1 MIHLVSDTGA
11 VPDTD
16 AAPVQYPHDTVPILD
31 CPDTP
36 DHDVRFTV
44 PLFTVAEAARFLDVP
59 SSTFASWVKGHQRA
73 VPPRTIADGAPVVTG
88 LAAELHGGPSIPFG
102 GLAEAMFLSA
112 LRSMGMWLRQ
122 VRPALDMLWDQVA
135 VAHPFA
141 SRQLLVAG
149 PELLADISGSDT
161 LDAAVRRSA
170 RDLIV
175 LRGDQYVFRDRIARF
190 LRLIEYD
197 DTYASRLHLPRYE
210 VAAIAV
216 DTDTNFG
223 RPYFAY
229 NGTPL
234 EVVKGM
240 LNISETVGAVADH
253 FDLPVDQ
260 VTDVAQRDGL
270 LTS

>member
-1 MIHLVSDTGA
+1 MIHLVSDTDA
-11 VPDTD
+11 VSGTD

-31 CPDTP
+31 YPDTSG
-36 DHDVRFTV
+36 HDVRFTV
-44 PLFTVAEAARFLDVP
+44 PLFTVAEAARYLDVP
-59 SSTFASWVKGHQRA
+59 SSTFASWVKGHRRA
-73 VPPRTIADGAPVVTG
+73 VRPRTIADGAPVVTG
-88 LAAELHGGPSIPFG
+88 LVAELHGGPSIPFG

-122 VRPALDMLWDQVA
+122 LRPALDMLCDRMA

-149 PELLADISGSDT
+149 PELLADISRSDT
-161 LDAAVRRSA
+161 LDAAARRGA

-175 LRGDQYVFRDRIARF
+175 LRGDQYVFRDRIDRF
-190 LRLIEYD
+190 LQRIEYD
-197 DTYASRLHLPRYE
+197 DGYASRLHLPRYE
-210 VAAIAV
+210 VAAIAA

-223 RPYFAY
+223 RPYFAN

-240 LNISETVGAVADH
+240 LNVGDTVDVVADH

-270 LTS
+270 LTP